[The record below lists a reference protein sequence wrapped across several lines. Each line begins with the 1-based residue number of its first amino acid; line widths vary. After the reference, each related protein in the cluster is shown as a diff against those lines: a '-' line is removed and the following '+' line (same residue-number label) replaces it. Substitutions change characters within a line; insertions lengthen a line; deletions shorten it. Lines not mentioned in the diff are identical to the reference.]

1 MNLNPANRNIMFN
14 SRMNLGYLLAVMH
27 ETAPFV
33 SLYRLSGSS
42 APVKQ
47 DDPVT
52 LPTSFP
58 REGVFTKRYFISC
71 QSLSPAI
78 SVYSRFGAN
87 KIVFSHLQDV
97 TGSPTISTSVTVK
110 PNSDIY
116 AVSYATSPSVAIL
129 DASKQETNAY
139 INLNLNTHSIAISDI
154 QFSPDGNYLAISGG
168 ISFDGL
174 RVFNTSDWSVAIT
187 LLSGSVQSIPGIQ
200 FSPDGNYL
208 AIASQFN
215 DKAYVFN
222 TSDWSRVPLTGSVP
236 NSNVNS
242 VDFSKDGTMMVIV
255 GNTFPYIYR
264 YTTSNWTRMS
274 NLASLPASSC
284 WGVKFS
290 EDGNYMAVGL
300 DQATPYFK
308 VYTYPGFTMLPD
320 PVILPTGLGNDV
332 AFNF

>member
-27 ETAPFV
+27 QMAPFV

-58 REGVFTKRYFISC
+58 RGGVFTKRYFISC

-97 TGSPTISTSVTVK
+97 AGSPTISTSVTVK

-116 AVSYATSPSVAIL
+116 AVSYTTSPYVAIL
-129 DASKQETNAY
+129 DASKKETNAY
-139 INLNLNTHSIAISDI
+139 INLNLNTHSISIGDI
-154 QFSPDGNYLAISGG
+154 QFSPDGNYLAISSATSNG
-168 ISFDGL
+168 F
-174 RVFNTSDWSVAIT
+174 RVFNTSDWSVATTIG
-187 LLSGSVQSIPGIQ
+187 SGSLQSISGIQ
-200 FSPDGNYL
+200 FSPDSNYL
-208 AIASQFN
+208 ALASEFN
-215 DKAYVFN
+215 DRAYVFN

-236 NSNVNS
+236 NGNINS
-242 VDFSKDGTMMVIV
+242 VDFSKDGTIMTFV
-255 GNTFPYIYR
+255 GSQSPYIFR

-274 NLASLPASSC
+274 NLESLPASTC
-284 WGVKFS
+284 RGVKFS

-300 DQATPYFK
+300 DTETPYFK